1 MRYRVMRMASCLCHI
16 AQCVGGEI
24 EAVNQTFGESSVGI
38 CFVLF
43 LERAFLPHFRVF
55 AVSVRHPCGNCLS
68 DKRWIIAG
76 RMTEHLRLQGKI
88 CFARPKPLALE
99 EFVHEFQV
107 LDQPAW
113 QHMRNLFPPDIEI
126 ISPVPDFAL
135 EGAGIDVRHGLP
147 A

>member
-68 DKRWIIAG
+68 DKRRKTAG
-76 RMTEHLRLQGKI
+76 RMTEHLRLTSEVL
-88 CFARPKPLALE
+88 FTRSKPLALE
-99 EFVHEFQV
+99 ELVHEFQI
-107 LDQPAW
+107 LDQPAR
-113 QHMRNLFPPDIEI
+113 QRVRSLSPPDLEI
-126 ISPVPDFAL
+126 ISPVPDFAP
-135 EGAGIDVRHGLP
+135 EGAGVDVRHGLP

>member
-55 AVSVRHPCGNCLS
+55 AVSVGHPCGNCLS
-68 DKRWIIAG
+68 DKRMDNRGEDDRAPSLA
-76 RMTEHLRLQGKI
+76 RENLLR
-88 CFARPKPLALE
+88 
-99 EFVHEFQV
+99 
-107 LDQPAW
+107 
-113 QHMRNLFPPDIEI
+113 
-126 ISPVPDFAL
+126 SPEAPGV
-135 EGAGIDVRHGLP
+135 ERIRT
-147 A
+147 